1 MKPRPE
7 VAVCLV
13 ITHTTK
19 IEVLKNRAWEDPSY
33 AKVAVGTK
41 SGTNSGRTS
50 YTAQQFVLKDG
61 DIFQISLVDNDLMY
75 FKNKNEEMEIGTAR
89 VYDNKSIGTYL
100 KRAAKFCAP
109 VVNTIISAA
118 VSGAV
123 TGAIGG
129 AIGGSVQVP
138 SGAVSE
144 AIGGSVQVPSGGSVQ
159 IPSDGS
165 VQVPS
170 IE

>member
-1 MKPRPE
+1 MDT
-7 VAVCLV
+7 L
-13 ITHTTK
+13 TTK

-75 FKNKNEEMEIGTAR
+75 FKNKNEEREIGTAR
-89 VYDNKSIGTYL
+89 VYENKSIGTYL

-109 VVNTIISAA
+109 VVPTIISA
-118 VSGAV
+118 VVHGAV
-123 TGAIGG
+123 RGAIGGTMEG